1 MNNDTKIIMVAVA
14 SGLIVYL
21 YMRNKQS
28 EIEIS
33 QNESNDSTQ
42 NNTQIQTP
50 IQTPLNNPNLYPY
63 YFYRYSPPNNINVSV
78 ASPK

>member
-1 MNNDTKIIMVAVA
+1 MNNETKIIMVAVA

-28 EIEIS
+28 ELS
-33 QNESNDSTQ
+33 LNENKNSTQQ
-42 NNTQIQTP
+42 NNTSIQTVQ
-50 IQTPLNNPNLYPY
+50 QTPLNNPNLYPY
-63 YFYRYSPPNNINVSV
+63 YFYRYTPPNNINVSV

>member
-28 EIEIS
+28 ELS
-33 QNESNDSTQ
+33 QNESNNSTQ
-42 NNTQIQTP
+42 KNTPIQTP

-63 YFYRYSPPNNINVSV
+63 YFYRYSPPSNINVSV
-78 ASPK
+78 SPK